1 MYDDALIHDAVQYIK
16 DKAERTPPIGII
28 TGSGWDVTGILD
40 QIAEISY
47 EKIPGFPCPSV
58 EGHKGKLVAGKYK
71 GSDIVILQGRV
82 HYYEGYDIDEITF
95 PVKVLAGL
103 GVKYLIIT
111 NSAGGIN
118 PMFKPGD
125 IMVITD
131 HINMMGMNPLRSA
144 AGGEG
149 STKFPRFPR
158 FPRFID
164 MSDAYDKALINTALE
179 AGGKEDT
186 EIHCGIL
193 AAMQGPSYETPAEI
207 QMLRTLGA
215 DAVCMSTVPEVIMA
229 RYLGMK
235 VLGLSIIT
243 NPAAGMSDAV
253 LAHEDVIKTAAS
265 GSKDACVVI
274 REVLEYLQNQNI
286 HGHA

>member
-1 MYDDALIHDAVQYIK
+1 MHDTNSINDAVQYIR
-16 DKAERTPPIGII
+16 DAAEITPFIGII
-28 TGSGWDVTGILD
+28 TGSGWDVAGILD
-40 QIAEISY
+40 QIVEIPY

-71 GSDIVILQGRV
+71 GSDVVILQGRV
-82 HYYEGYDIDEITF
+82 HYYEGYDIEEITF
-95 PVKVLAGL
+95 PVKVLSGL
-103 GVKYLIIT
+103 GVKCLIIT

-125 IMVITD
+125 VMVITD
-131 HINMMGMNPLRSA
+131 HINMMGINPLRNIA
-144 AGGEG
+144 EG
-149 STKFPRFPR
+149 DSRTGFPGFPG
-158 FPRFID
+158 FID
-164 MSDAYDKALINTALE
+164 MSDAYDKALVNIALE
-179 AGGKEDT
+179 TGGNMDSVV
-186 EIHCGIL
+186 HCGIL

-243 NPAAGMSDAV
+243 NAAAGITEAK
-253 LAHEDVIKTAAS
+253 LAHEEVIKTAAS
-265 GSKDACVVI
+265 ASKDACVIIKNVMAYI
-274 REVLEYLQNQNI
+274 SQ
-286 HGHA
+286 

>member
-1 MYDDALIHDAVQYIK
+1 MHDNNLLHAAVKYIRDSAK
-16 DKAERTPPIGII
+16 IAPTIGII
-28 TGSGWDVTGILD
+28 TGSGWDITEILD
-40 QIAEISY
+40 EIIEIPY
-47 EKIPGFPCPSV
+47 EQIPGIPCPSV
-58 EGHKGKLVAGKYK
+58 EGHSGKLVAGKYK
-71 GSDIVILQGRV
+71 EFDIVILQGRV
-82 HYYEGYDIDEITF
+82 HYYEGFNVEDITF
-95 PVKVLAGL
+95 PVKVLSGL

-131 HINMMGMNPLRSA
+131 HINMLGINPLRSA

-149 STKFPRFPR
+149 RTK
-158 FPRFID
+158 FID
-164 MSDAYDKALINTALE
+164 MSDAYDKELINTVLE
-179 AGGKEDT
+179 SGGNTDSSVY
-186 EIHCGIL
+186 CGIL

-207 QMLRTLGA
+207 QMLRILGA

-243 NPAAGMSDAV
+243 NPAAGITDAK
-253 LAHEDVIKTAAS
+253 LTHEEVIKTAAS
-265 GSKDACVVI
+265 ASKDASNIIRGVI
-274 REVLEYLQNQNI
+274 AYISQ
-286 HGHA
+286 

>member
-1 MYDDALIHDAVQYIK
+1 MYDNNLLHAAVQYVIETGK
-16 DKAERTPPIGII
+16 ITPPIGII

-40 QIAEISY
+40 EIIEIPY

-58 EGHKGKLVAGKYK
+58 EGHKAKLVTGKYK

-82 HYYEGYDIDEITF
+82 HYYEGYDVEEITF
-95 PVKVLAGL
+95 PVKVLSGL

-118 PMFKPGD
+118 PIFKPGD

-131 HINMMGMNPLRSA
+131 HINMMGINPLRSA

-149 STKFPRFPR
+149 RTI
-158 FPRFID
+158 FID
-164 MSDAYDKALINTALE
+164 MSEAYDKELINTALE
-179 AGGKEDT
+179 AGGNTDLSV
-186 EIHCGIL
+186 HCGIL

-229 RYLGMK
+229 RYLSMK

-243 NPAAGMSDAV
+243 NPAAGITDVV
-253 LAHEDVIKTAAS
+253 LTHEDVIKTAAS
-265 GSKDACVVI
+265 AGKDACLIIKGVMA
-274 REVLEYLQNQNI
+274 NI
-286 HGHA
+286 SQ